1 MKIKSSNMGIIS
13 NCPLCGS
20 HSLHLMNDDLKTQ
33 QCINCGYAT
42 SDNLKEEQK
51 TEVFKTL
58 SEEMKSWS
66 KTDSNRIWLP
76 SFITL
81 PIGMVFPIAD
91 EGSDGKSM
99 KWGFAPMIEIPEN
112 EQSNFPIEGKDGEFH
127 TQKYDTDNSEIFDE
141 FILAL
146 SKMNELAKY
155 LEEN

>member
-112 EQSNFPIEGKDGEFH
+112 EQSNFPIEGKDGEFP
-127 TQKYDTDNSEIFDE
+127 T
-141 FILAL
+141 
-146 SKMNELAKY
+146 
-155 LEEN
+155 